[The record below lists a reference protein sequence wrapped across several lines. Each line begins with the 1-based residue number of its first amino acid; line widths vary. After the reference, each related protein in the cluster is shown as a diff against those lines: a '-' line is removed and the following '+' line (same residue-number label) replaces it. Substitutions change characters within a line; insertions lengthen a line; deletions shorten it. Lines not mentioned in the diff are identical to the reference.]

1 MKDIQE
7 NTKPKKTFEPI
18 NEVVILN
25 TKTWDQTSFLPKPPA
40 AVHILLQIKP
50 CHNKIQQIN

>member
-1 MKDIQE
+1 MKDIQQ

-25 TKTWDQTSFLPKPPA
+25 TKTWDQTSFLA
-40 AVHILLQIKP
+40 
-50 CHNKIQQIN
+50 